1 MAKNYYGKVA
11 TYPSGSPS
19 AILQLPDHATLRLQ
33 TIKGQKW
40 LDDPDNRD
48 FRYMAGERSF
58 TARKETSKAGKDY
71 WYAYRRVEGKLRKR
85 YIGKAKEI
93 TSKRLSEIALA
104 LDTPPEPR
112 QRVPKPVDVTHEL
125 SVTKAEV
132 KRLQALVEEL
142 QRELGNVSSELEA
155 ERGKLPA

>member
-11 TYPSGSPS
+11 TYPSGSPT

-48 FRYMAGERSF
+48 FRYMAGEHSF
-58 TARKETSKAGKDY
+58 TARKETSKTGKDY
-71 WYAYRRVEGKLRKR
+71 WYAYRKVEGRLHKR
-85 YIGKAKEI
+85 YIGKSEDI
-93 TSKRLSEIALA
+93 TSKRLSEVALA

-112 QRVPKPVDVTHEL
+112 QRVSKPVDVTYEL
-125 SVTKAEV
+125 SVTNAEV
-132 KRLQALVEEL
+132 KRLQSLVEEL
-142 QRELGNVSSELEA
+142 QTELGNVRCELEA
-155 ERGKLPA
+155 ERAR